1 MRFRHVKK
9 IHKTASIK
17 NTLNENL
24 ATFFDRF
31 KAQVVDTFMIYMPIL
46 YFITYVIVGS
56 ADAFRDSVW
65 APLLCVVL
73 YGVIVSIFMSF
84 GGQTP
89 GKRAYEIIIQRD
101 DNKDITFVFALTRF
115 FLFLVS
121 GFLIFGIFMPLFR
134 EDRKS
139 LHDLILRTRVCKK
152 V

>member
-9 IHKTASIK
+9 ISKKIITHD
-17 NTLNENL
+17 NNDNL

-46 YFITYVIVGS
+46 YFITYVIMGS
-56 ADAFRDSVW
+56 AEAFRDSVL
-65 APLLCVVL
+65 APLFGVIL
-73 YGVIVSIFMSF
+73 YGIVVSIFMSF

-89 GKRAYEIIIQRD
+89 GKKAYEIIVKRD
-101 DNKDITFVFALTRF
+101 DNKKITFLFAMTRF

-134 EDRKS
+134 KDKKT
-139 LHDLILRTRVCKK
+139 LHDLILQTKVCKK